1 MSLLWRD
8 RYVAVLTPE
17 RAALVR
23 RRGRKGTFDLR
34 LDAPCPAATPAGAA
48 AALAELVKRPE
59 VGRGNLTLLL
69 SNHFVR
75 YLLVPWRSEV
85 RDPAE
90 FAAFADICW
99 DRTYGGDPARRV
111 LRTAREKS
119 GSPRLAAALDADFL
133 AALREAVSQSPLKLM
148 SVQPYLTAAFNR
160 LGSAW
165 RRRDFLFLVAEP
177 DRTCLLAALGGAWK
191 SVRAGS
197 GGDSPENLSTFL
209 EREIRLL
216 GLDEGSMPPVF
227 IHAPRQA
234 RLELPPCNGV
244 MARSLPL
251 PIPPSLADPADSLL
265 TMAMAVH

>member
-23 RRGRKGTFDLR
+23 RRGRKGAFDLR

-48 AALAELVKRPE
+48 EALADLVQRPE

-75 YLLVPWRSEV
+75 YLLIPWREEV
-85 RDPAE
+85 KDPAE

-111 LRTAREKS
+111 LRTARERS
-119 GSPRLAAALDADFL
+119 GSPRLAAALDSEFL
-133 AALREAVSQSPLKLM
+133 TALRQAITRSPLKLV

-160 LGSAW
+160 LGAAW
-165 RRRDFLFLVAEP
+165 RGGNFLFLVAEP
-177 DRTCLLAALGGAWK
+177 DRTCLLAALDGVWK
-191 SVRAGS
+191 SVRAGG
-197 GGDSPENLSTFL
+197 GGDSPESLSAFL

-216 GLDEGSMPPVF
+216 GLDEESMPPVF
-227 IHAPRQA
+227 VHAPRQA
-234 RLELPPCNGV
+234 RLELPTCNGV
-244 MARSLPL
+244 TPRSLPL
-251 PIPPSLADPADSLL
+251 PIPPSLADGADSLV
-265 TMAMAVH
+265 TMAMAAH